1 MILFSLQYNQTIYR
15 KVSKNPYLSEVN
27 IAKSPIKLN
36 EQDIIREL
44 KPVQEAI
51 FNKKNTQLL
60 ERFDKAYS
68 QKLVVTAPL
77 KLIKPALAGQID
89 TLIINQQA
97 NNLENSM
104 NNDLQKKTDVN
115 LPDNLM
121 NDLADTV
128 FENQGHVWLLPNE
141 KMPVKTEAV
150 AILRYQNNN

>member
-1 MILFSLQYNQTIYR
+1 
-15 KVSKNPYLSEVN
+15 
-27 IAKSPIKLN
+27 
-36 EQDIIREL
+36 
-44 KPVQEAI
+44 
-51 FNKKNTQLL
+51 
-60 ERFDKAYS
+60 
-68 QKLVVTAPL
+68 
-77 KLIKPALAGQID
+77 
-89 TLIINQQA
+89 
-97 NNLENSM
+97 M